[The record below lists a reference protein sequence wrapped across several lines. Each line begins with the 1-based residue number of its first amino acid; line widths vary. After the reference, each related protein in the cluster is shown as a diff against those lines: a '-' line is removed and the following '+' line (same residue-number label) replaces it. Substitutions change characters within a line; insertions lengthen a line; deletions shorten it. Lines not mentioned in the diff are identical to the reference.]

1 MDFFI
6 SSLRFGFPTLCEVST
21 GSALTSFLMGTASG
35 VGGDFERDS
44 LSNLEGLDLDRV
56 FTGGLCLEVE
66 GLDRDSSEDFELSD
80 DLEP

>member
-1 MDFFI
+1 
-6 SSLRFGFPTLCEVST
+6 
-21 GSALTSFLMGTASG
+21 MGTASG